1 MRQKRG
7 EREGTRSC
15 AVVRET
21 DDEVRVDDKIWFSG
35 KDFNE
40 LCRRCVNSSK
50 GGDGVWRTDRI
61 PVPMVQ
67 QRTPSV
73 HEAGPEWSITR
84 HERKRKQNGGEG
96 GDDERGVSR
105 ERRVVL
111 LLDMYPRGEAP
122 CR

>member
-1 MRQKRG
+1 MNETEERG

-21 DDEVRVDDKIWFSG
+21 DAYAVRVDDKIWFSG

-50 GGDGVWRTDRI
+50 GRDRVWRTDRI

-73 HEAGPEWSITR
+73 HEAGMEHHKTR
-84 HERKRKQNGGEG
+84 KEKKTKW
-96 GDDERGVSR
+96 
-105 ERRVVL
+105 RR
-111 LLDMYPRGEAP
+111 R
-122 CR
+122 R